1 MRNLVYEVI
10 IKSNIEL
17 NEFVP
22 SKVEVVNI
30 VIPLDEGISVKFNKN
45 NCKFKV
51 SMTEQY
57 MDENGIP
64 MIFMSKYA
72 IEKVKEYIKEK
83 DLHV

>member
-10 IKSNIEL
+10 IRSNVEL
-17 NEFVP
+17 NDFTP
-22 SKVEVVNI
+22 SKVEVVN
-30 VIPLDEGISVKFNKN
+30 PFQPMEEGISIKFNKN

-51 SMTEQY
+51 SMTEKY
-57 MDENGIP
+57 MDDNGIP

>member
-22 SKVEVVNI
+22 SKVEVVNMP
-30 VIPLDEGISVKFNKN
+30 IPIEEGISIKFNKN

-64 MIFMSKYA
+64 MIFRSKYA